1 MAVMPLPS
9 ASLLSFGRRASY
21 IGPLD
26 CNSLVGCSRKFMHKG
41 GRMLPNLATVR
52 HNFFAGRVKLA
63 TVLSSS
69 SSSSGTQTSACGE
82 SLSDGHEAERYI
94 KRYAIKATGTGVF
107 TESKT
112 DTGHVLQTDVPKK
125 MGGGDEAPQP
135 VEHLLSALIGCT
147 QATAVFVG
155 RSMRRRVL
163 IERMEFDL
171 SAQRDERGAL
181 SQPIHELPLL
191 PSKIQKISG
200 KVKVFLKGGR
210 RLSPEEVLL
219 LSEQTEARCPVANMV
234 IASGC
239 EMDITW
245 EDGLSS

>member
-1 MAVMPLPS
+1 
-9 ASLLSFGRRASY
+9 
-21 IGPLD
+21 
-26 CNSLVGCSRKFMHKG
+26 MHEG
-41 GRMLPNLATVR
+41 GRMFPDLATAR
-52 HNFFAGRVKLA
+52 HNIFAGRVQLA
-63 TVLSSS
+63 TILSSS
-69 SSSSGTQTSACGE
+69 SSSSSETQTNARGE
-82 SLSDGHEAERYI
+82 LLSDGDEAERYI

-125 MGGGDEAPQP
+125 MGGGDKAPQP

-181 SQPIHELPLL
+181 SQPIHEIPLL

-200 KVKVFLKGGR
+200 KVQVFLKGGQ